1 MLKPSSERVAA
12 GTVELESL
20 LQRLVIEIFLLAV
33 PLSLRES
40 LAKFHSSQMTTKLTD
55 ARLRL
60 RQSAVLA

>member
-12 GTVELESL
+12 DTVELESL

-40 LAKFHSSQMTTKLTD
+40 LAKLH
-55 ARLRL
+55 RL
-60 RQSAVLA
+60 